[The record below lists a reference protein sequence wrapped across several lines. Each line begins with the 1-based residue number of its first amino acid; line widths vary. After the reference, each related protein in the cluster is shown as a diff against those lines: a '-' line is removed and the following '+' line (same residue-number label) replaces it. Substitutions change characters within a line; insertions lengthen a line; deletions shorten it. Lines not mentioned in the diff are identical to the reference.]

1 MTSCSGVARASS
13 SADNTR
19 TIRSRSVVELR
30 GNDLCI
36 SGERKSESEQR
47 QRQYYRSERSYG
59 SFFRSIPLPEGA
71 KPDTA
76 SATFENGV
84 LKIEMEA
91 TDDGGAQARRIE
103 VREGSPH

>member
-1 MTSCSGVARASS
+1 LKK
-13 SADNTR
+13 ADVN
-19 TIRSRSVVELR
+19 VEVR
-30 GNDLCI
+30 GNDICI

-47 QRQYYRSERSYG
+47 EGQYYRSERSYG
-59 SFFRSIPLPEGA
+59 SFFRSVPLPEGA

-91 TDDGGAQARRIE
+91 GEDGGAQPRRIE